1 MIDLRK
7 RLVYVC
13 IGFALALIVPLCV
26 LNKYWYVQPFESAGI
41 ITALLHHMLDNFCF
55 FYRSSMYVL
64 E

>member
-41 ITALLHHMLDNFCF
+41 ITALLHHMLDNF
-55 FYRSSMYVL
+55 
-64 E
+64 